1 MGKKIPQPKP
11 LHVIP
16 ARVLTPQNYLPLLA
30 HLRATQP
37 LTDYHVS
44 YGAFANLA
52 SKSDLLTLRDVY
64 LKMLMCTKGVTGDRA
79 LEMQKRWPTPVQLV
93 DALMR
98 CGGTD
103 AAAAQSTA
111 ARQADMVA
119 AELKDLVG
127 RKKMGKALAQKV
139 ADVWG
144 VPC

>member
-1 MGKKIPQPKP
+1 
-11 LHVIP
+11 
-16 ARVLTPQNYLPLLA
+16 LPLLA

-44 YGAFANLA
+44 YAAFANLA

-93 DALMR
+93 DALRR
-98 CGGTD
+98 CGAD
-103 AAAAQSTA
+103 AAEQSTA
-111 ARQADMVA
+111 TRQADMVA